1 MTAISLLASLI
12 SAFGVKKFPFPK
24 FQPHIEAM
32 ANHSTPAA
40 RTEATNCYKAMY
52 LWLGDA
58 VTSFMDKLKPQF
70 KDAVVKEFAE
80 HKEKNKSHKRLTR
93 TEKAKAKEAEL
104 DAIIAEET
112 KEEVVDVY
120 EIAPASKILNT
131 FTPEWIENTMA
142 LKKWDEKRDKMIE
155 VTNAANVAKLES
167 GNYGDLTQLVK
178 KFLTDSNVVVSQNA
192 IKAAGSLAQGLRQ

>member
-1 MTAISLLASLI
+1 
-12 SAFGVKKFPFPK
+12 
-24 FQPHIEAM
+24 M
-32 ANHSTPAA
+32 ANHSQPAA
-40 RTEATNCYKAMY
+40 RTEAANCYKSMY

-131 FTPEWIENTMA
+131 FTPEWIEATMA

-155 VTNAANVAKLES
+155 ITTAASVAKLES
-167 GNYGDLTQLVK
+167 GNYGDLAQLVK
-178 KFLTDSNVVVSQNA
+178 KFLTDSNVVVS
-192 IKAAGSLAQGLRQ
+192 

>member
-1 MTAISLLASLI
+1 MTAIGLLASLI
-12 SAFGVKKFPFPK
+12 TAFGVKKFPFAR

-32 ANHSTPAA
+32 ANHSSPAA

-58 VTSFMDKLKPQF
+58 VISFMDKLKPQF
-70 KDAVVKEFAE
+70 KDVVVKEFPE

-131 FTPEWIENTMA
+131 FTPEWIEATLA

-155 VTNAANVAKLES
+155 ITTAANVAKLEQ
-167 GNYGDLTQLVK
+167 GNYGDLAQLVK

-192 IKAAGSLAQGLRQ
+192 IKASGALAQGLR

>member
-1 MTAISLLASLI
+1 MTAIALLASLI
-12 SAFGVKKFPFPK
+12 TAFGVKKFPFAR

-32 ANHSTPAA
+32 ANHSSPAA

-58 VTSFMDKLKPQF
+58 VISFMDKLKPQF
-70 KDAVVKEFAE
+70 KDAVVKEFPE

-131 FTPEWIENTMA
+131 FTPEWIEATMA

-155 VTNAANVAKLES
+155 ITTAANVAKLEQ
-167 GNYGDLTQLVK
+167 GNYGDLAQLVK
-178 KFLTDSNVVVSQNA
+178 KFLADSNVVVSQNA
-192 IKAAGSLAQGLRQ
+192 IKASGALAQGLR

>member
-1 MTAISLLASLI
+1 MTAIALLASLI
-12 SAFGVKKFPFPK
+12 TAFGVKKFPFAR

-32 ANHSTPAA
+32 ANHSSPAA

-58 VTSFMDKLKPQF
+58 VISFMDKLKPQF
-70 KDAVVKEFAE
+70 KDAVVKEFPE

-131 FTPEWIENTMA
+131 FTPEWIEATMA

-155 VTNAANVAKLES
+155 ITTAANVAKLEQ
-167 GNYGDLTQLVK
+167 GNYGDLAQLVK

-192 IKAAGSLAQGLRQ
+192 IKASGALAQGLR